1 KFSRNHHQPY
11 LHSNNPLSSNPL
23 SLKRAIFLNQQIS
36 GNASTNANNDN
47 INNST
52 ATSMT
57 NQSFLSS
64 SNFDLTLE
72 DRINYIK
79 ATPTPVPFPP
89 INLQGLKEI
98 DLQEILKNPQLRHD
112 IYSTRYYNSGQIL
125 MAKEGIKKDNW
136 RISIGMMFKMKF
148 MFTLR
153 GLKYSNITGQD

>member
-1 KFSRNHHQPY
+1 
-11 LHSNNPLSSNPL
+11 
-23 SLKRAIFLNQQIS
+23 
-36 GNASTNANNDN
+36 
-47 INNST
+47 
-52 ATSMT
+52 M
-57 NQSFLSS
+57 
-64 SNFDLTLE
+64 E

-112 IYSTRYYNSGQIL
+112 IIFDPLLQFRPNLDG
-125 MAKEGIKKDNW
+125 ERGNKKDNW